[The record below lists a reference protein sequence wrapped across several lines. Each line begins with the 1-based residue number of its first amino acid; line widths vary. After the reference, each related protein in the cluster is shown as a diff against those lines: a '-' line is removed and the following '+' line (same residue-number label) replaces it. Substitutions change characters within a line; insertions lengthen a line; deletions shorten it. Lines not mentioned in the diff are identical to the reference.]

1 MDLNSFIIKL
11 QSWDI
16 KLFLFLNGKHIPFFD
31 TIMCLMSDIYSWI
44 PLYLGFLYLIYK
56 KCNLKMAAASLLFM
70 TLIIFLCDRLS
81 VFAFKDVFKRYRP
94 CHNLAISHLVYTLN
108 GYCGG
113 LYGFVSSH
121 AANSFGLALFSGN
134 MLKKEYK
141 WLSIL
146 IFFWAAAVAYSRIY
160 LGVHYPGDVLG
171 GAIFGGVCGWLVFRL
186 FLIFR
191 NYFYESKTNVAEQL
205 PKSEV

>member
-16 KLFLFLNGKHIPFFD
+16 KLFLFLNGKHTPFFD
-31 TIMCLMSDIYSWI
+31 AIMYLMSDIYSWV
-44 PLYLGFLYLIYK
+44 PLYLCFLYLIYRK
-56 KCNLKMAAASLLFM
+56 YNLKIAAASLLFVA
-70 TLIIFLCDRLS
+70 LVIFLCDRLS
-81 VFAFKDVFKRYRP
+81 VIAFKDVFRRYRP

-121 AANSFGLALFSGN
+121 AANSFGLALFFGN
-134 MLKKEYK
+134 VLKKEYT
-141 WLSIL
+141 WLSIFIL
-146 IFFWAAAVAYSRIY
+146 FWSSTVAYSRVY
-160 LGVHYPGDVLG
+160 LGVHYPGDVIG

-191 NYFYESKTNVAEQL
+191 NYFYESKTNAAE
-205 PKSEV
+205 